1 MLARLEIGNKIFSL
15 NFTNISISD
24 IFLQK
29 FKTSVLLKF
38 KELYVKSTMHKNISE
53 MH

>member
-24 IFLQK
+24 IQK